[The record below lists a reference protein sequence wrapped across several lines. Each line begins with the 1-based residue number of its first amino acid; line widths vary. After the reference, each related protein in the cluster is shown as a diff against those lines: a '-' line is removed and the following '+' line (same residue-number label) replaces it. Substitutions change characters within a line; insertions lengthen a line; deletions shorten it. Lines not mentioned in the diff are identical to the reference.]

1 MRRRLLLKGLAP
13 LAALMGMMFS
23 APADAQQSVPIE
35 SARQLRPILQR
46 RIPDAGRRGSLAF
59 ARTELYFGT
68 AKSDGTVVTEEEFR
82 AFIDQVITPR
92 FPDGLTV
99 LKGDGQFRLD
109 DDTVIKEQSFVV
121 ILLYSTETQKE
132 SSRRI
137 EVIRQL
143 YLNLHDSTC
152 TTRNRCCASTIRS
165 SCGCPSEPRIT
176 RITRTTLEALS
187 QTQSVFSV

>member
-1 MRRRLLLKGLAP
+1 MRRRLLLKGLGP
-13 LAALMGMMFS
+13 LAALMGMLFS

-82 AFIDQVITPR
+82 AFIDEVITPR

-109 DDTVIKEQSFVV
+109 DGTVIKEQSFVV
-121 ILLYSTETQKE
+121 ILLYSSETQKE
-132 SSRRI
+132 SSR
-137 EVIRQL
+137 
-143 YLNLHDSTC
+143 T
-152 TTRNRCCASTIRS
+152 NRGHSAAVPQPARPGIGAARRRS
-165 SCGCPSEPRIT
+165 VLRVGVLLSHVHGCLR
-176 RITRTTLEALS
+176 
-187 QTQSVFSV
+187 